1 MYIDSNLA
9 RPIWLVLSIVLI
21 STQIATAENP
31 NVLATRLSTLRGDVE
46 SLSQE
51 LGEKQADYRSQL
63 QGYARQEADL
73 SLEARRGTTTLAKL
87 RLALET
93 KRKANE
99 SKAQAAKVLDPVFES
114 GLEALSGYIS
124 NGLPFKRNA
133 RLKSLTELRAKRV
146 GQDITAVQAMNR
158 LWALTEDELRMQ
170 RESVVHRQ
178 EILVDGQSVLA
189 DVLRV
194 GMVMMFFRIKNRG
207 VGYASKT
214 DQGWS
219 YETTEEPESIS
230 QIEKAFE
237 QFSKQVRVGTFTLPN
252 RIESMGAVK

>member
-1 MYIDSNLA
+1 M
-9 RPIWLVLSIVLI
+9 WMVLCVLL
-21 STQIATAENP
+21 SSMQTAMADNA
-31 NVLATRLSTLRGDVE
+31 NVLATRLSTLRGEVE

-87 RLALET
+87 SLALET
-93 KRKANE
+93 KSKENE
-99 SKAQAAKVLDPVFES
+99 SKAQAAQVLDPVFAS
-114 GLEALSGYIS
+114 GIDALSRYIS
-124 NGLPFKRNA
+124 SGLPFKRKA
-133 RLKSLTELRAKRV
+133 RLKSLTELRAKRAAKE
-146 GQDITAVQAMNR
+146 ITSVQAMNR
-158 LWALTEDELRMQ
+158 LWALTEDEVRMQ

-178 EILVDGQSVLA
+178 EITVDGQSVLA

-207 VGYASKT
+207 VGYATKN
-214 DQGWS
+214 DKGWGF
-219 YETTEEPESIS
+219 ETTEDPKVI
-230 QIEKAFE
+230 QQVEKAFE

-252 RIESMGAVK
+252 RIKSTGAVQ